1 MPITLEV
8 NGVEYTNFTM
18 ATVTLSLDTLSNDFS
33 FQAVL
38 PAGEQLPLKGGEKCS
53 ILVDGE
59 LVVTGFIENVTGRYT
74 ATDHTIFVTGRDRTA
89 DLIDSSIDVI
99 DDIRAPVSLK
109 VIVEKVAKHIGSD
122 LAVVDNANPDEFNK
136 AEDIVTPQPGD
147 NAFTFVEGYAQK
159 RQVLLTSNAAGNVVI
174 TNSKST
180 PSDSIIQ
187 NVVGAIG
194 NNILTADWS
203 YMTANLFNKY
213 IQKGQLSPVALDF
226 GGSETTDGLV
236 SQKGEAIDKSV
247 RPGRQRVTVSDKS
260 FSSEQLQKRAEWSK
274 KIRGARSVAYSCTV
288 QGFKN
293 TAGQRW
299 DVNTLVSVVDTFAD
313 INRDLLLNSVRFL
326 FNEDGSVSLLQFVEA
341 DAYKLQLDEPKAKPV
356 GTNQDAFIL

>member
-1 MPITLEV
+1 MPINLEV
-8 NGVEYTNFTM
+8 NGIEYTNFTM

-38 PAGEQLPLKGGEKCS
+38 PNGEQLPLKGGDKCA
-53 ILVDGE
+53 ILVDDE
-59 LVVTGFIENVTGRYT
+59 LVVTGFIENITGRYT
-74 ATDHTIFVTGRDRTA
+74 ATDHTIFVTGRDRTG

-109 VIVEKVAKHIGSD
+109 EIVEKVAQHIGSD
-122 LAVVDNANPDEFNK
+122 LAVVDKANPEEFNK
-136 AEDIVTPQPGD
+136 AEDIVSPQPGD
-147 NAFTFVEGYAQK
+147 NAFEFVEGYAQK
-159 RQVLLTSNAAGNVVI
+159 RQVLLTSNAAGNIVI

-180 PSDSIIQ
+180 PSDSTIQ
-187 NVVGAIG
+187 NVVGASG

-226 GGSETTDGLV
+226 GGAKSADGIV
-236 SQKGEAIDKSV
+236 SQKGEAIDDSV
-247 RPGRQRVTVSDKS
+247 REGRQRVTVSDKS

-274 KIRGARSVAYSCTV
+274 KIRSARSVAYQCTV

-293 TAGQRW
+293 SAGKRW

-313 INRDLLLNSVRFL
+313 ISRDLLLNTVRFL
-326 FNEDGSVSLLQFVEA
+326 YNEDGSVSLLSFVEA
-341 DAYKLQLDEPKAKPV
+341 NAYELVANEPKTV

>member
-18 ATVTLSLDTLSNDFS
+18 ATATLSLDALSNDFS
-33 FQAVL
+33 FQAVH
-38 PAGEQLPLKGGEKCS
+38 PSGEQLPLKGGDSCS
-53 ILVDGE
+53 VFVNGDLV
-59 LVVTGFIENVTGRYT
+59 LTGFIESITGDYT

-89 DLIDSSIDVI
+89 DLIDSSIDVM
-99 DDIRAPVSLK
+99 DDIRSPITLAQ
-109 VIVEKVAKHIGSD
+109 VIEKVVQHIGSD
-122 LAVVDNANPDEFNK
+122 LEVVDDAKPEPFNK

-147 NAFTFVEGYAQK
+147 NSFAFVEGYAQK
-159 RQVLLTSNAAGNVVI
+159 RQVLLTSNAEGNVVI

-187 NVVGAIG
+187 NDIRAAN
-194 NNILTADWS
+194 NNILTAQWS
-203 YMTANLFNKY
+203 YMTGNLFNKY
-213 IQKGQLSPVALDF
+213 IQKGQLDPVALDL
-226 GGSETTDGLV
+226 GGSTTEKGLV
-236 SQKGEAIDKSV
+236 SQQGEAIDDSV
-247 RPGRQRVTVSDKS
+247 RIGRQRVVVSDKG
-260 FSSEQLQKRAEWSK
+260 FSGDQLQKRAEWSK

-288 QGFKN
+288 RGFKN
-293 TAGQRW
+293 TSGKRW
-299 DVNTLVSVVDTFAD
+299 DVNTLVSVIDTFAD

-341 DAYKLQLDEPKAKPV
+341 DAYKLQQDEPKAKPV